1 MRTRFPLA
9 LALAAASALPVL
21 AGPVEDLLKPADHE
35 SLGKKIAKYFDA
47 KQANAGIDKA
57 KEELSKEMES
67 LRKKTKGRD
76 PLACSA
82 DLGKSLWQSFD
93 YGTKGIA
100 ASKVKTDTFKDN
112 FYGDKSLL
120 SYAVWVPTKYDPKKP
135 YPLILCI
142 PDKGAK
148 PEQHITEKWIDKDT
162 RENALIVAV
171 TMPDDVKQWVESGT
185 KEQPGGFSNMMLT
198 MREIRAKYAIDY
210 DRVFVA
216 GRGEGV
222 AAAMAIA
229 GRAPDRFA
237 GVIGRSG
244 DLDATA
250 PAADNFKN
258 LPTFFGGAGANAT
271 AFAEK
276 CTKAGY
282 NNSTIK
288 ADASDA
294 DIWAWIR
301 DHPRISNPTE
311 VVLCP
316 GKELPI
322 KAYWLEVPRSDY
334 KDPELIKATIDRAAN
349 LITIDATAGIT
360 KVTLYLNDELVD
372 LDKEVK
378 VTCNGAEHV
387 DKLPRNLWATM
398 DWMYSATSEPG
409 RIFTTSRVYD
419 VPAKPKPK
427 EEKK

>member
-1 MRTRFPLA
+1 MRTRSSLA
-9 LALAAASALPVL
+9 LALACALALPAL
-21 AGPVEDLLKPADHE
+21 AAPLEELLKPADHE
-35 SLGKKIAKYFDA
+35 SLGKKIALYFDA

-57 KEELSKEMES
+57 KEALSKEIEG

-76 PLACSA
+76 PLALSA
-82 DLGKSLWQSFD
+82 DLGKALWQSFA
-93 YGTKGIA
+93 YGTKDIA
-100 ASKVKTDTFKDN
+100 ASKVKTYTFKAGY
-112 FYGDKSLL
+112 YGEKSQL
-120 SYAVWVPTKYDPKKP
+120 SFAIWVPTKYDPKKP

-142 PDKGAK
+142 PDKGVK
-148 PEQHITEKWIDKDT
+148 PEQHITEKWIDKET

-171 TMPDDVKQWVESGT
+171 SMPEDVKQWSEPGSP
-185 KEQPGGFSNMMLT
+185 EQPGGFSNMMLT
-198 MREIRAKYAIDY
+198 MREIRGKYAIDF

-222 AAAMAIA
+222 AAALAIT

-244 DLDATA
+244 DLDTPV
-250 PAADNFKN
+250 PAVENFKN

-271 AFAEK
+271 TFGEN

-282 NNSTIK
+282 NNCTIK
-288 ADASDA
+288 AEASDA
-294 DIWAWIR
+294 DVWAWIR
-301 DHPRISNPTE
+301 DHPRVSNPAD
-311 VVLCP
+311 VVLAP

-334 KDPELIKATIDRAAN
+334 KDPEIIKATIDKAAN
-349 LITIDATAGIT
+349 LITIDASAGIT
-360 KVTLYLNDELVD
+360 KVTLYLNDDLVD

-378 VTCNGAEHV
+378 VICNGAEHI

-409 RIFTTSRVYD
+409 RVFTTSRVYD
-419 VPAKPKPK
+419 VPPKPKPK